1 MSIEAVI
8 QKKLYEA
15 MFLIDSAL
23 ATDWDMVISTLET
36 VLKKAGGEIV
46 SMRKWDERK
55 LAYEIDG
62 KARGTYILCYFRAD
76 GEKIRDIEKDV
87 QLSERIMRVLIL
99 GTEQQK
105 PEDIE
110 KDTPAVKAEKE
121 NEEPAKETA
130 NDVETAQVDTE
141 KPAEPQE
148 STGDVETA
156 QVDTEKPTEP
166 QETANDVETAQAATE
181 KPAEPQ
187 ETADDVGA
195 AQVDTEKPVDS
206 QESADESKVNQA
218 Q

>member
-1 MSIEAVI
+1 MEAVI

-36 VLKKAGGEIV
+36 VLKKAGDEIV

-55 LAYEIDG
+55 LAYDING

-87 QLSERIMRVLIL
+87 QLSEHIMRVLIL
-99 GTEQQK
+99 GTEQQS

-110 KDTPAVKAEKE
+110 KDTPAVKAEKKK
-121 NEEPAKETA
+121 EEPA
-130 NDVETAQVDTE
+130 
-141 KPAEPQE
+141 
-148 STGDVETA
+148 
-156 QVDTEKPTEP
+156 

-181 KPAEPQ
+181 EPAEPQ
-187 ETADDVGA
+187 ETADDTETAQAATEESTEPQETADDIGAAQAATEEPAEPQESADDVGA